1 MKKQTLQMKPWAKAF
16 LVLSLGLPLTACV
29 DDSYD
34 ASKDIDM
41 TMGLGSKGLQLKLGN
56 TENIMLADILEE
68 DENLKTDS
76 QHTYYLVENGQ
87 TPVNFNVS
95 SMNAY
100 IDNAMLSP
108 STEVLNAQTL
118 QALFP
123 SATGRIDVPNGYVY
137 QINNL
142 TATNNIHFQFDN
154 IGNDIKQI
162 KSITPTAG
170 MKLKIR
176 LALEQNG
183 MFFAIRDVDNL
194 KITLPQYL
202 KVANPTNATLSGQVL
217 TFNPRHDVN
226 ATAIDLS
233 EMEMARVVL
242 DGNAGVVKQG
252 TLDIP
257 ETGVSLSGNFKI
269 YATHAFTPAAD
280 SKLTLHVYIHMG
292 NQLSGRSEVHFA
304 DVTGRFD
311 PQIAPNINRINIK
324 DNLPDFLSSDDV
336 NINVANP
343 TLKFTAD
350 MTNVPVSIDFSAGM
364 RAEKNGTETARIDL
378 PATGKAKLLKA
389 QQNHIYFYEDA
400 DAGPYSPA
408 AIEANAAKHQVD
420 NIRNLITHLPD
431 FITVDLKENRR
442 VRLADE
448 DATIT
453 LNHTYTSDMGYNL
466 YVPFTFNRGLNIVY
480 NDSVTGMNK
489 GLKDYEADGLTV
501 TASIFNAVPL
511 TLNAT
516 AIPVDVNGQVIN
528 DISVTSANVLP
539 ARPAATIATAEDVTA
554 SGVETPVQIEMTLKD
569 PKALKRLDMLRL
581 RIEATGT
588 QEERQKAVLSSLQ
601 YIKIKDIRLK
611 LKGQIVGDF
620 N

>member
-1 MKKQTLQMKPWAKAF
+1 MKPWAKAF

-87 TPVNFNVS
+87 TPVNFKVN

-183 MFFAIRDVDNL
+183 MFFAIRDVDNW

-202 KVANPTNATLSGQVL
+202 KVANPTNASLSGQVL

-226 ATAIDLS
+226 ATSIELS

-242 DGNAGVVKQG
+242 DGNAGVVQQG

-269 YATHAFTPAAD
+269 YASRAFTPAAD

-292 NQLSGRSEVHFA
+292 NQLSGQSEVKFA

-324 DNLPDFLSSDDV
+324 DNLPDFLSSDEV
-336 NINVANP
+336 NINVSNP

-350 MTNVPVSIDFSAGM
+350 MTDVPVSIDFSAGM

-400 DAGPYSPA
+400 NAGPYSPA

-420 NIRNLITHLPD
+420 NIRSLITHLPD

-448 DATIT
+448 DATIL
-453 LNHTYTSDMGYNL
+453 LNHTYNSNMGYNL

-489 GLKDYEADGLTV
+489 DLKDYEADGLTV

-516 AIPVDVNGQVIN
+516 VIPVDVNGQVIN

-539 ARPAATIATAEDVTA
+539 AQPAATIATAEEVTA

>member
-1 MKKQTLQMKPWAKAF
+1 MKPWAKAF
-16 LVLSLGLPLTACV
+16 LVISLGLPLTACV

-87 TPVNFNVS
+87 TPVNFKVN

-269 YATHAFTPAAD
+269 YASRAFTPAAD

-420 NIRNLITHLPD
+420 NIRSLITHLPD

-480 NDSVTGMNK
+480 NDSVTSMNK
-489 GLKDYEADGLTV
+489 DLKDYEADGLTV